1 MTMRILIADDHRIM
15 REGLRVLLE
24 AQRGITVVAEAE
36 NGRSAIRLAQELQPD
51 VVVMD
56 ISMEDLNGIEA
67 TRRIV
72 AAVPNV
78 RILALSIHAD
88 RRFVLEMFR
97 AGAAGY
103 LLKDCAF
110 DELIRAIRAVR
121 QGHAYLTPK
130 IAGIVVG
137 EFVRDLVTEP
147 PQAAELTARER
158 EVLQLMAE
166 GKNTKEIA
174 DRLGISV
181 KTVETFRRQLM
192 IKLDLN
198 SVAELT
204 KYAIREGLT
213 SL

>member
-24 AQRGITVVAEAE
+24 GQRGVTVVGEAE
-36 NGRSAIRLAQELQPD
+36 NGRDAARLAAELQPD
-51 VVVMD
+51 LVIMD
-56 ISMEDLNGIEA
+56 VSMDDLNGIEA
-67 TRRIV
+67 TRRITSSV
-72 AAVPNV
+72 KNV

-137 EFVRDLVTEP
+137 EFVRELVSEP

-174 DRLGISV
+174 DRLGVSV

-192 IKLDLN
+192 SKLELN

-204 KYAIREGLT
+204 KFAIREGLT

>member
-24 AQRGITVVAEAE
+24 GQRGVTVVGEAE
-36 NGRSAIRLAQELQPD
+36 NGRDAVRLAAELQPD
-51 VVVMD
+51 LVIMD
-56 ISMEDLNGIEA
+56 VSMDDLNGIEA
-67 TRRIV
+67 TRRITSSV
-72 AAVPNV
+72 KNV

-137 EFVRDLVTEP
+137 EFVRELVSEP

-174 DRLGISV
+174 DRLGVSV

-192 IKLDLN
+192 SKLELN

-204 KYAIREGLT
+204 KFAIREGLT